1 MTYLNLSWAVATRFP
16 PQGGNVDNPN
26 LTTIMEKLHAS
37 LYSSGTVTLEME
49 DENERSKS
57 LQVRAENGMYFLS
70 LGIETETDWIVRTY
84 KNPDIKPPGD
94 MLDIL
99 GDRWNTQAICRD
111 SEIVMAVFEE
121 FFNTGDVS
129 RRYLI

>member
-1 MTYLNLSWAVATRFP
+1 MTYLNLSWTVATRFP
-16 PQGGNVDNPN
+16 PYGGNVDNPN
-26 LTTIMEKLHAS
+26 LMTIAEKLLAS
-37 LYSSGTVTLEME
+37 LHSSGTVTLEME

-84 KNPDIKPPGD
+84 RNPDVKPPGD

-121 FFNTGDVS
+121 FFKTGDVS
-129 RRYLI
+129 RKYLI